1 MSCTITYNNQQMT
14 EEEFAEKHIPK
25 QGEIIEYDG
34 VEYMVHDSSRVGSQF
49 LNQEAL
55 SEESSNTQYEAIS
68 TADQI
73 PFYNL
78 DPVQI
83 ESVYNLTEVLLELQ
97 RNNKINNIKLNEII
111 SVSDE
116 NSSSNN
122 TDSISENR

>member
-1 MSCTITYNNQQMT
+1 MT